1 MRRMTEIGF
10 GRGHILKP
18 KRRMIELFVVE
29 RIGASEFGKLSHEQK
44 QHEVYAGRL
53 LSVKT
58 VKVLYCRYVQGKIIS
73 IAGADVYLLQQ

>member
-29 RIGASEFGKLSHEQK
+29 RIGASKFGMLSHEQK

-53 LSVKT
+53 LS